1 MHFLEKEE
9 KEEMCY
15 SIANK
20 RFENGFLQ
28 SCLSAF
34 TNSSMFK
41 VKGRSFHGFMVSK
54 IISFVLEAYF
64 FGSIFEINY
73 NYYYCVV
80 IPHTF
85 STLVTCFS
93 SYLFMKYSPVHFGNA
108 ES

>member
-34 TNSSMFK
+34 TNSSM
-41 VKGRSFHGFMVSK
+41 
-54 IISFVLEAYF
+54 
-64 FGSIFEINY
+64 
-73 NYYYCVV
+73 
-80 IPHTF
+80 
-85 STLVTCFS
+85 
-93 SYLFMKYSPVHFGNA
+93 
-108 ES
+108 